1 MAPNGMMLVWTGLLL
16 RMENE
21 AQLAFVLGHETGH
34 YLRRHLWQRFRDA
47 SAKSSFLQV
56 LSIAMH
62 FAAAAAGV
70 PLPEL
75 GASGAQLGAGFA
87 TLGSVYAFSRD
98 GEREADEIGFELMVR
113 AGYDPREAPQAW
125 DRLMAEARA
134 SGTSRPPLFF
144 ATHPPLDE
152 RVTTL
157 EQLTDRAAQGAGE
170 GRVAR
175 DEYRQHLAPIR
186 RLLLRDEIRRREFA
200 ATEVLL
206 RRLVE
211 DGVGLGEVHFFRGEM
226 HRLRSVAGDL
236 AEAVTAYRRA
246 LEFPDAPPETHR
258 NLGLLLART
267 EGRVEAGEALVR
279 YLEQRPDA
287 EDREM
292 IKSQIDELARQ
303 P

>member
-1 MAPNGMMLVWTGLLL
+1 
-16 RMENE
+16 MENE
-21 AQLAFVLGHETGH
+21 AQLAFVLGHGLGH
-34 YLRRHLWQRFRDA
+34 YLRRHSWQRFHDA
-47 SAKSSFLQV
+47 STKSAFLQV

-62 FAAAAAGV
+62 FAAGAAGV

-75 GASGAQLGAGFA
+75 VAIGPQLGAGFA

-98 GEREADEIGFELMVR
+98 GEREADEIGFALMVR

-152 RVTTL
+152 RVAPSSSSRTRRHRVRVRGASHAMSTASTL
-157 EQLTDRAAQGAGE
+157 
-170 GRVAR
+170 
-175 DEYRQHLAPIR
+175 RQSDDCSCATR
-186 RLLLRDEIRRREFA
+186 SVRREFA

-206 RRLVE
+206 RRLGE

-226 HRLRSVAGDL
+226 HRLRSATGDL

-246 LEFPDAPPETHR
+246 LEFPDAPLETHR
-258 NLGLLLART
+258 SLGLVLART

-279 YLEQRPDA
+279 YLEQHPDA

-292 IKSQIDELARQ
+292 IKSQIDDLARQ